1 MKINAAVCWDTGS
14 TYSIEE
20 IDLAPPKVNE
30 VLVEVVATGVCA
42 TDAGAAAGHMG
53 VPFPIVLGHE
63 ASGIVKEIG
72 EGVTYVKPGDHV
84 VVACCLCG
92 TCDHCL
98 TGKPGSCEHIP
109 RLNFGGAMEDGTK
122 RLSKD
127 RKEISTFFGQST
139 FATYAVTNEKNLVK
153 IDKNLDLQLFGPLGC
168 GIVTGSSTV
177 LEAIK
182 PKAGS
187 SIAIYGCGAVGLS
200 ALMAAKIAGCLQII
214 AVDINDDRL
223 SLAKELGATHIIN
236 SKTSDIVTTIREI
249 TGGKGVNYGVEA
261 TGNSMVAKSALAA
274 LTNQGELTLVAA
286 GYQEIG
292 IDLNTE
298 FLFGTKKLS
307 GYIAGLVSAKYIV
320 PKLIEYYKQG
330 LFPFDKLVTYYEFKD
345 IGQAFDDMKSGKSIK
360 PILKIKNI

>member
-1 MKINAAVCWDTGS
+1 MRVKAAVTWDAG
-14 TYSIEE
+14 
-20 IDLAPPKVNE
+20 APFVLEDVELDQPKATE

-42 TDAGAAAGHMG
+42 TDAGAAGGHMG

-63 ASGIVKEIG
+63 ASGIVKEVG
-72 EGVTYVKPGDHV
+72 EAVTYVKPGDHV

-92 TCDHCL
+92 TCDNCL

-127 RKEISTFFGQST
+127 GHEISTFFGQST
-139 FATYAVTNEKNLVK
+139 FATYAVTNEKNLIKV
-153 IDKNLDLQLFGPLGC
+153 DKSLDLELLGPLGC
-168 GIVTGSSTV
+168 GIVTGSATV
-177 LEAIK
+177 LEGLK
-182 PKAGS
+182 PKSGS
-187 SIAIYGCGAVGLS
+187 TIAIYGCGAVGLS
-200 ALMAAKIAGCLQII
+200 AVMAAKISGCLKII

-223 SLAKELGATHIIN
+223 KLAKELGATDVIN
-236 SKTSDIVTTIREI
+236 SKAQDITEMVRSLTD
-249 TGGKGVNYGVEA
+249 GKGVHYGVDA

-274 LTNQGELTLVAA
+274 LTNQGELCLIGA

-307 GYIAGLVSAKYIV
+307 GYIAGLVSSKYIV
-320 PKLIEYYKQG
+320 PRLIEYYKQG
-330 LFPFDKLVTYYEFKD
+330 QFPFDKLVTFYDFED
-345 IGQAFDDMKSGKSIK
+345 INQAFEDSKTGITIK
-360 PILKIKNI
+360 PILRIKK